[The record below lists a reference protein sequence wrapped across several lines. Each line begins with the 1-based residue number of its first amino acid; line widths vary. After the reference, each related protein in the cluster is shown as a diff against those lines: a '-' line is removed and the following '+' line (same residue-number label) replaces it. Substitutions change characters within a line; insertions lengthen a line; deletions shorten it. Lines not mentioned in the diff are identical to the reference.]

1 MHSQPRWY
9 ALTVRAQ
16 HEKSTARVLA
26 AEGLES
32 FLPLYRSRRRWSDRV
47 QEIELP
53 LFPGYVFGRFGL
65 QERLKV
71 LLTPGVVSIVG
82 FGGHPAP
89 VGEEELAAIQRMLT
103 SGLRLQPWPYLR
115 AGQRVWIERGPLGG
129 LEGILVRSKDYWR
142 VVVNVELL
150 QRSVAVEIDRDALS
164 PVASA
169 AQPVARPAVSCTCA

>member
-1 MHSQPRWY
+1 
-9 ALTVRAQ
+9 
-16 HEKSTARVLA
+16 
-26 AEGLES
+26 
-32 FLPLYRSRRRWSDRV
+32 
-47 QEIELP
+47 
-53 LFPGYVFGRFGL
+53 
-65 QERLKV
+65 